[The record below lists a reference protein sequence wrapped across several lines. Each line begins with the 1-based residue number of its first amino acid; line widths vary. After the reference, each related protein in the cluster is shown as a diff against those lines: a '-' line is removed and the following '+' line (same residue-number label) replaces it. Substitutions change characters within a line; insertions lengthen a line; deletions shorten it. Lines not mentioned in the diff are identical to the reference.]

1 MFLISRELTLTR
13 SFVSLIKVK
22 FSYIRGNIKLQLK
35 LVDDSFW
42 KIKYENTQILLNEK
56 SVDKNVS
63 LLDRSDQL
71 NWGDKRPDNMES
83 T

>member
-1 MFLISRELTLTR
+1 M
-13 SFVSLIKVK
+13 
-22 FSYIRGNIKLQLK
+22 QLK